1 MLCLTLPSYKP
12 IYKLSINQ
20 TCGNGCYCGNAPA
33 VPSPFPTRQPT
44 ANNFVVNNGGTPT
57 MLPVTTTTRVNPAT
71 KKPTSVLA
79 RTPVQPPTTTP
90 ILPPASRTSQGGMPL
105 STSSPT
111 PGRPTNNPTATATT
125 PAPSQWPTVPP
136 AGVAES
142 ASSGSSSATKG
153 GMDAGT
159 TAGVVVACVII
170 VGLILAM
177 FVCKKSDNKLSPAD
191 VLKAMYATKMA
202 HEGPRPSAQFEMNQ
216 VYAPHLGQH
225 RPSAA
230 GPGPTP
236 FVPYTAGGPVGGQGQ
251 RLSMAPRA
259 SHVQRHSVVP
269 QAPGPRHPP
278 APRSVASSL

>member
-1 MLCLTLPSYKP
+1 
-12 IYKLSINQ
+12 
-20 TCGNGCYCGNAPA
+20 
-33 VPSPFPTRQPT
+33 
-44 ANNFVVNNGGTPT
+44 
-57 MLPVTTTTRVNPAT
+57 MLPVTTRVTPAT
-71 KKPTSVLA
+71 KRPTSVSA

-90 ILPPASRTSQGGMPL
+90 TRPPASRTSQGGMPL

-111 PGRPTNNPTATATT
+111 PGRPTSPPNPTALP
-125 PAPSQWPTVPP
+125 PAPALSQWPTVSP

-142 ASSGSSSATKG
+142 ASAGSSSTTKG

-225 RPSAA
+225 HRPSAA
-230 GPGPTP
+230 GPTP
-236 FVPYTAGGPVGGQGQ
+236 FVPYTTGGPGGGQGQ
-251 RLSMAPRA
+251 RLSIAPRA
-259 SHVQRHSVVP
+259 SHVQRHSIVP
-269 QAPGPRHPP
+269 QAQGRHPP